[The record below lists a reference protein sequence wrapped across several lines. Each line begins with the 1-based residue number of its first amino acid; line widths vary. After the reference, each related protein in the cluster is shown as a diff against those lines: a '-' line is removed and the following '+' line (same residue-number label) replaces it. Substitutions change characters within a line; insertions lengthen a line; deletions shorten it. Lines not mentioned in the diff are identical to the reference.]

1 MHLSGLLLLKYGV
14 KTEQD
19 FIDMLQRSL
28 KEEVKHYYNY
38 GGSIAKIVVIAVAVF
53 VLQLLVWFV
62 GDLVLKTGMGT
73 LIISFFQMPS
83 GLHQFI
89 KQPWSVFTYIWLHK
103 DPFHLIFNLLGIYW
117 FGSVLKDLIGDAK
130 VLPIFLLGGIFGGVF
145 YFLLSDLLFHGIFL
159 KGTFL
164 LMGASGGVM
173 ALLGA
178 AATLAP
184 NYGFN
189 LLFFGNVK
197 LRWIAFVYVILN
209 IFSIINTDNLGG
221 SLAHIGGF
229 LFGSL
234 FIIGLQTGRDLSKP
248 FYATTDFFEQLFTK
262 KPKMKVVPKEKK
274 ATNYTE
280 TKKVNEM
287 VNQEKIDQILD
298 KISKSGYDS
307 LTKAERDFLFNASNK
322 K

>member
-1 MHLSGLLLLKYGV
+1 
-14 KTEQD
+14 
-19 FIDMLQRSL
+19 MLQRSL